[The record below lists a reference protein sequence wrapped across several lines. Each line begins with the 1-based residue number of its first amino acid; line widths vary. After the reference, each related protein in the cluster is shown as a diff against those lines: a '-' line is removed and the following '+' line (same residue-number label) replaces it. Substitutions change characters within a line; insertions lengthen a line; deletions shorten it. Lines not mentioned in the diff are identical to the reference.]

1 MHGEGWR
8 RLWELVKW
16 LASIGVGVACFIT
29 LIPKNP
35 LSAESAPS
43 AGQILIGV
51 LIASGIV
58 GGATFG
64 LLSSFE
70 WVYRGFR
77 PMPIAPTQ
85 ADQPP
90 PASVPPA
97 SQEQRLALGHQETQ
111 QNPSASPTPLRE
123 HVQRE

>member
-1 MHGEGWR
+1 MPGEGCR

-16 LASIGVGVACFIT
+16 LASIGVGISCFIT

-35 LSAESAPS
+35 LPAEAAPS

-51 LIASGIV
+51 LFASGIA
-58 GGATFG
+58 GGATYI
-64 LLSSFE
+64 LLNSFE

-77 PMPIAPTQ
+77 PLPIAPTE

-90 PASVPPA
+90 PVDVPEA
-97 SQEQRLALGHQETQ
+97 SQEARLALGHQEIQ
-111 QNPSASPTPLRE
+111 QTPSVSPTPLQKP
-123 HVQRE
+123 VQRE

>member
-35 LSAESAPS
+35 LPTESAPS

-51 LIASGIV
+51 LIASGIA

-64 LLSSFE
+64 LLSALE

-77 PMPIAPTQ
+77 PLPITPTAEGHNTPPVATSGTVPAPEQ
-85 ADQPP
+85 L
-90 PASVPPA
+90 PALPNPD
-97 SQEQRLALGHQETQ
+97 SQRKT
-111 QNPSASPTPLRE
+111 
-123 HVQRE
+123 

>member
-16 LASIGVGVACFIT
+16 LASIGVGIACFIT

-35 LSAESAPS
+35 LPAESAPS

-51 LIASGIV
+51 LIASGIA

-64 LLSSFE
+64 LLSAFE

-77 PMPIAPTQ
+77 PLPIAPMAEGQ
-85 ADQPP
+85 SP
-90 PASVPPA
+90 PAEPSEPIPA
-97 SQEQRLALGHQETQ
+97 QEQFPALP
-111 QNPSASPTPLRE
+111 NPDS
-123 HVQRE
+123 QRKT